1 MENKCMILSLIKM
14 VEVIKKSKQN
24 KLLTY
29 SDIEKSLTSYQK
41 KVLVS
46 ETTINENINLIG
58 QSTGIEMKKML
69 AKEKV
74 MIALNEIP
82 YVEKGYHIILY
93 GKPGLGKTYK
103 VDNVLSPMSKA
114 LSGDIT
120 NAQLFGSVRGNNPEA
135 GILEEYL
142 VVGFDDSQI
151 FKLLPEM
158 KAKLYNF
165 LSTGIISRGKSEEK
179 RVETSIIFIGNF
191 PEEEEKFLREDSY
204 ENLGNILNDFLPED
218 FNTRAFRERV
228 VIIPTWLIRDYPLI
242 KDSYTM
248 GLPVKDLM
256 DIYKKLREKET
267 IIVDFN
273 LKKRLEYSAIHTFNG
288 LYKLFNLTTYLDN
301 NGEEITTEADIE
313 AIKFIT
319 EKIVTYPFSNKKF
332 TLVGNKYINQL
343 WIKLSKDFMPYS
355 INSIIEAYV
364 NEYRI
369 IIRFSEKPEVLYKI
383 AIDKKGLDLNKA
395 EADIYA
401 FSSDFLKE
409 YLVPIYNDSQNY
421 ERVKC
426 LTSFS
431 NLSNYE
437 KLNDVSIF
445 KNNQTSLEKFTENIE
460 DPNILKCF
468 MMFKEYIENEIKN
481 LKSEQNELK
490 KSYENVLKECTTSYQ
505 RIAIPDYKLSDEEKE
520 IIFFQMVDEL
530 SEITETPKENFKKY
544 HFIWDEKE
552 RNLSLLSYS
561 FLEKI
566 DYGLNF

>member
-1 MENKCMILSLIKM
+1 MENKCISLNLIKM
-14 VEVIKKSKQN
+14 KEVIEKSKQN

-29 SDIEKSLTSYQK
+29 SDIEKPLASYQK

-46 ETTINENINLIG
+46 EITINENINLIG

-69 AKEKV
+69 AKEKI

-82 YVEKGYHIILY
+82 YVEKGYHIVLY

-114 LSGDIT
+114 LSGDVT

-142 VVGFDDSQI
+142 VIGFDDSQI

-165 LSTGIISRGKSEEK
+165 LSTGIISRGKIEEK
-179 RVETSIIFIGNF
+179 RVEASIIFMGNF
-191 PEEEEKFLREDSY
+191 TEEREELLRKDSY
-204 ENLGNILNDFLPED
+204 ENLGNILESFLPED

-228 VIIPTWLIRDYPLI
+228 IIIPTWLIRDYPLI
-242 KDSYTM
+242 KDSTTM
-248 GLPVKDLM
+248 GIPVKNLM
-256 DIYKKLREKET
+256 NIYKKLREEET
-267 IIVDFN
+267 VIVDFN
-273 LKKRLEYSAIHTFNG
+273 LEKRLEYSAIHTFNG

-301 NGEEITTEADIE
+301 NVEEITTEADIE
-313 AIKFIT
+313 AIKFIS

-343 WIKLSKDFMPYS
+343 WIKLSKDFMPYP

-401 FSSDFLKE
+401 FSSNFLKE

-445 KNNQTSLEKFTENIE
+445 KNNQTSLEKFIENIE

-468 MMFKEYIENEIKN
+468 MMFKEYTDNKIKN

-520 IIFFQMVDEL
+520 SIFFQIVDEL

-544 HFIWDEKE
+544 HFIWNEKE
-552 RNLSLLSYS
+552 RKLSLLSYS

>member
-1 MENKCMILSLIKM
+1 MENKCISLSLIKM
-14 VEVIKKSKQN
+14 KEVIEKSKQN

-29 SDIEKSLTSYQK
+29 SDIEKPLASYQK
-41 KVLVS
+41 NVLVS
-46 ETTINENINLIG
+46 EITINENINLIG

-69 AKEKV
+69 AKEKI

-82 YVEKGYHIILY
+82 YVEKGYHIVLY

-114 LSGDIT
+114 LSGDVT

-142 VVGFDDSQI
+142 VIGFDDSQI

-165 LSTGIISRGKSEEK
+165 LSTGIISRGKIEEK
-179 RVETSIIFIGNF
+179 RVEASIIFMGNF
-191 PEEEEKFLREDSY
+191 TEEREELLRKDSY
-204 ENLGNILNDFLPED
+204 KNLGNILDSFLPED

-228 VIIPTWLIRDYPLI
+228 IIIPTWLIRDYPLI
-242 KDSYTM
+242 KDSTTM
-248 GLPVKDLM
+248 GIPVKNLM
-256 DIYKKLREKET
+256 NIYKKLRKEET
-267 IIVDFN
+267 VIVDFN

-288 LYKLFNLTTYLDN
+288 LYKLFNLTSYLDN
-301 NGEEITTEADIE
+301 NGEKITTEADIE

-332 TLVGNKYINQL
+332 TLIGNKYINQL

-355 INSIIEAYV
+355 INSITEAYV

-369 IIRFSEKPEVLYKI
+369 ILRFSEEPEVLYKI

-395 EADIYA
+395 EVDIYD
-401 FSSDFLKE
+401 SSSNFLKE
-409 YLVPIYNDSQNY
+409 YLIPIYNDSQNY

-426 LTSFS
+426 LTSFP

-437 KLNDVSIF
+437 KLNNVSIF
-445 KNNQTSLEKFTENIE
+445 KNNQTLLDKLIEKIE
-460 DPNILKCF
+460 DPNILECF
-468 MMFKEYIENEIKN
+468 TMLKEYTENKIKN
-481 LKSEQNELK
+481 LKLKQNELK

-520 IIFFQMVDEL
+520 SIFFQTVDEL

-544 HFIWDEKE
+544 HFVWDEKE
-552 RNLSLLSYS
+552 RKLFLLSYS

-566 DYGLNF
+566 DYGLNL